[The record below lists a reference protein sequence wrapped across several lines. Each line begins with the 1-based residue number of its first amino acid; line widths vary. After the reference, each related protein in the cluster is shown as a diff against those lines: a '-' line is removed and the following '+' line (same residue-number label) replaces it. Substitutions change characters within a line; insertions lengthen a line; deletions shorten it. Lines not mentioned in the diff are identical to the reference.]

1 MPLFKTR
8 LVPLLLLFAA
18 MAVRAGEVQVELS
31 GLQDA
36 EGDLYIT
43 VYDSEDSWLGEERVM
58 VQKVVIEE
66 ARTDGVVFSVLEL
79 PPGEYAL
86 TIYHDT
92 NGSGDLDTNFIG
104 IPKEPVAMSNNAKAK
119 FGPPKYDDAKF
130 TLGDE
135 PLVQRMSMAEI

>member
-1 MPLFKTR
+1 MPLIKFL
-8 LVPLLLLFAA
+8 LVPLVFLLGAG
-18 MAVRAGEVQVELS
+18 VVCAGEVQVELT
-31 GLQDA
+31 GLQEA
-36 EGDLYIT
+36 EGDIYIT

-66 ARTDGVVFSVLEL
+66 ARKDGVVLSVLEL

-92 NGSGDLDTNFIG
+92 NGSGELDTNFIG

-119 FGPPKYDDAKF
+119 FGPPKYEDAKF

-135 PLVQRMSMAEI
+135 PVVQRMSMAEI

>member
-1 MPLFKTR
+1 MPLLKFL
-8 LVPLLLLFAA
+8 LVPLMFLLGAG
-18 MAVRAGEVQVELS
+18 VVCAGEAQVELT

-36 EGDLYIT
+36 EGDIYIT

-66 ARTDGVVFSVLEL
+66 ARKDGVVLSVLEL

-92 NGSGDLDTNFIG
+92 NGSGELDTNFIG

-119 FGPPKYDDAKF
+119 FGPPKYEDAKF

-135 PLVQRMSMAEI
+135 PVVQRMSMAEI

>member
-8 LVPLLLLFAA
+8 LVPLLLLFGA
-18 MAVRAGEVQVELS
+18 MAVRAGEVQVELT

-36 EGDLYIT
+36 AGDLYIT
-43 VYDSEDSWLGEERVM
+43 VYDSEDNWLGEERVM

-66 ARTDGVVFSVLEL
+66 ARKDGVVFSVLEL

-92 NGSGDLDTNFIG
+92 NGSGELDTNFIG

-130 TLGDE
+130 TLGNE

>member
-1 MPLFKTR
+1 MPSFKTL
-8 LVPLLLLFAA
+8 LVPLLVLFGAT
-18 MAVRAGEVQVELS
+18 AVRAGELQVELT

-36 EGDLYIT
+36 AGDIYIT

-66 ARTDGVVFSVLEL
+66 ARKDGVVFSVLEL

-92 NGSGDLDTNFIG
+92 NGSGELDTNFIG

>member
-1 MPLFKTR
+1 
-8 LVPLLLLFAA
+8 

-36 EGDLYIT
+36 AGDLYIT